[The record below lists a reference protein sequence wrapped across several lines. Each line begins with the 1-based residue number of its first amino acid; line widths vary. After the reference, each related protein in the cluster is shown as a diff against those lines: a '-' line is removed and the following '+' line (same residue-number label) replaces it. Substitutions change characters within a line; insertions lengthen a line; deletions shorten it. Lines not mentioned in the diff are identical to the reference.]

1 MGNSA
6 GIKNHSKNP
15 FRYLASTKLSRSTR
29 ITVLATRLGYTVFVC
44 NEISTLIPLYAN
56 FSVVFCFLFNGTIM
70 MIANHCGEPG
80 ALHLTAV
87 CKITHDCYMI
97 STFASKR
104 LKQDCKHDCDCDGNL
119 IQISD

>member
-6 GIKNHSKNP
+6 GIKKPQQKS
-15 FRYLASTKLSRSTR
+15 FSLLSQHQAIKSTR

-56 FSVVFCFLFNGTIM
+56 FSVVFCFLFNGTMM
-70 MIANHCGEPG
+70 MIVNHCGEPG

-87 CKITHDCYMI
+87 CKITHFCI
-97 STFASKR
+97 EAFETRF
-104 LKQDCKHDCDCDGNL
+104 
-119 IQISD
+119 